1 MSGSNP
7 GEELARLLERLERED
22 LTAEEKDRLNQL
34 LLEDDEAL
42 DHYVRDRRTDA
53 MLAWRFAPFAKL
65 EPAADAFPGTLPSP
79 ATRREPSARG
89 GPLRRRSS
97 WIALATLFAGVA
109 VGVVLDRGLVRR
121 AANGVAIQSREQA
134 PVATLTS
141 VGPDVRWGGAA
152 GDAMAVGTELNK
164 GWIHLA
170 AGTVELTFR
179 SGATVR
185 LDGPALFAIDSPL
198 RGFLSYGNVRVHAPE
213 SARDFAVGTAS
224 MEVVDLG
231 TEFDLSVDQQSGSA
245 EIGVR
250 EGLVDL
256 HLANTGGANR
266 IQSLAAGESAAVDP
280 SGRLTAIQ
288 GGKREPLLL
297 AHWPLDD
304 DAETPLVQ
312 DASPNQRHG
321 KLNRPTHERTRAGR
335 IGRALALGTDGFVD
349 FSPHLAALTGAKAF
363 TLAAWVRNADNI
375 VFSTSDG
382 TARER
387 VQFELYG
394 PWLYYG
400 WQQGNAFDR
409 ISAGVSGWE
418 RDRWYHVAVS
428 VSGGNVT
435 IYRDGRA
442 LMEPK
447 RTGGVLNTR
456 ALAPCDLKN
465 PSVAFLGRVPSNH
478 VQRQQ
483 FLGGDLDDVQ
493 LYGRALDEVAIRYL
507 FEHPGETLSPEPG
520 L

>member
-7 GEELARLLERLERED
+7 SDELARLLERMEREE
-22 LTAEEKDRLNQL
+22 LSAEETDRLNQL

-53 MLAWRFAPFAKL
+53 LLAWRFAPFAAA
-65 EPAADAFPGTLPSP
+65 EPLAGLSPEPQDSP
-79 ATRREPSARG
+79 ARSGEHSVQG
-89 GPLRRRSS
+89 GQARRRNA
-97 WIALATLFAGVA
+97 WIALATLLAGIA
-109 VGVVLDRGLVRR
+109 VGVVLGRGLGGR
-121 AANGVAIQSREQA
+121 AGNEQAGKPREQA

-152 GDAMAVGTELNK
+152 GDAMPVGTELNK

-185 LDGPALFAIDSPL
+185 LEGPALFAIDSPL

-256 HLANTGGANR
+256 HLSNAGGANR

-288 GGKREPLLL
+288 GGTREPLLL

-304 DAETPLVQ
+304 DAEAPFVRDTS
-312 DASPNQRHG
+312 ANQYHG
-321 KLNRPTHERTRAGR
+321 QLNGPTHGRTCPGR
-335 IGRALALGTDGFVD
+335 IGQALALGADGYVD
-349 FSPHLAALTGAKAF
+349 FSEHLAALTGAKAF

-382 TARER
+382 TPRQR

-409 ISAGVSGWE
+409 ISAGVPGWE

-435 IYRDGRA
+435 IYRDGHA

-447 RTGGVLNTR
+447 RMGGVLHTR

-465 PSVAFLGRVPSNH
+465 PSAACLGRVPSNH

-507 FEHPGETLSPEPG
+507 FEHPGETLSLAPSP
-520 L
+520 